1 MREEGRGRDGL
12 GREGKGERRKDER
25 VGEAARAF
33 ETYT

>member
-12 GREGKGERRKDER
+12 GREGKGEGRKDER

>member
-1 MREEGRGRDGL
+1 MREEGR